1 MLSRAGAEWE
11 SRSGSIHA
19 SGPAL
24 PAPARKRGSRN
35 PESRPSGAESQG
47 KYCSVRWKRTRL
59 SRHKARNR
67 KESIVVCAGSARDY
81 HLPFGQE
88 IKSPPKAGFMF
99 QRRMGVALREPESFG
114 LAPGPGIP
122 LLAHPCARPL
132 PILRQLGSARSRN
145 PESRPSGAESQGKYC
160 SVRWKRTRLSPPI
173 RPKMKKPAKSG
184 LHVSAPNGSRTHVS
198 SLEGWGNSRYT
209 TGAIVV
215 RGFRHAEKKVA
226 LVWRLYSAAAIR
238 PARLSCVAFATRRSD
253 PCQDSQ

>member
-1 MLSRAGAEWE
+1 
-11 SRSGSIHA
+11 
-19 SGPAL
+19 
-24 PAPARKRGSRN
+24 
-35 PESRPSGAESQG
+35 
-47 KYCSVRWKRTRL
+47 
-59 SRHKARNR
+59 
-67 KESIVVCAGSARDY
+67 
-81 HLPFGQE
+81 
-88 IKSPPKAGFMF
+88 MF

-173 RPKMKKPAKSG
+173 RPKMKKPAKGG

-198 SLEGWGNSRYT
+198 SLEGWGNSRYTTGAIVVRGFRHAEKKVALVCLRFLERCWNLRHT

>member
-1 MLSRAGAEWE
+1 MLSRAGSEWE

-88 IKSPPKAGFMF
+88 IK
-99 QRRMGVALREPESFG
+99 
-114 LAPGPGIP
+114 
-122 LLAHPCARPL
+122 
-132 PILRQLGSARSRN
+132 
-145 PESRPSGAESQGKYC
+145 
-160 SVRWKRTRLSPPI
+160 
-173 RPKMKKPAKSG
+173 KPAKSG
-184 LHVSAPNGSRTHVS
+184 LHVSAPNGSRPPRARV
-198 SLEGWGNSRYT
+198 LRSRSGSGDSASRASMRST
-209 TGAIVV
+209 LADPAPARIG
-215 RGFRHAEKKVA
+215 KVA
-226 LVWRLYSAAAIR
+226 
-238 PARLSCVAFATRRSD
+238 
-253 PCQDSQ
+253 